1 MNLEYV
7 LTVISFTAIVEAS
20 FLNSLMELQYQYS
33 FSTKTV
39 KLKIYSYY

>member
-1 MNLEYV
+1 MNLGYV
-7 LTVISFTAIVEAS
+7 LTVISFTAIVEAY